1 MRAILR
7 FLTLPILLPLVLVA
21 LASITIYENLT
32 KLINQKRQAKG
43 WLGY

>member
-1 MRAILR
+1 MRSILR